1 MGLLRIVT
9 RCLFLLL
16 FAPGLSAQEQ
26 KPPNNAELA
35 DKLANPVA
43 NLVSVPFQN
52 NVDYGI
58 GPYNGARYTLNFQ
71 PVIPTQLTPTL
82 NLIARVVL
90 PIIDQHDI
98 TGPGD
103 HQFGLS
109 DATVSGFFSPANPKN
124 GLTWGAGPAFLVP
137 VGTNEWLTT
146 KKWGIGPTAIVLKQA
161 SGFTY
166 GCLINQLWSFAGNKD
181 RPGVNQLFLQ
191 PFFAKNF
198 PSGAGLSSNAEIT
211 ANWKAN
217 TTGAFLNLAV
227 SAVTKLGDQTV
238 SLAVGPRIPVA
249 APSGG
254 KTDFGFRGSITLVFP
269 K

>member
-1 MGLLRIVT
+1 MRSSKIMLATLVVIVCANT
-9 RCLFLLL
+9 LY
-16 FAPGLSAQEQ
+16 AQE
-26 KPPNNAELA
+26 KPAANNAELA
-35 DKLANPVA
+35 NKLANPVA
-43 NLVSVPFQN
+43 NLVSVPFQS

-71 PVIPTQLTPTL
+71 PVIPTQLTPKL

-98 TGPGD
+98 TGHGES
-103 HQFGLS
+103 QFGLS
-109 DATVSGFFSPANPKN
+109 DATVSGFLSPAIPKN

-137 VGTNEWLTT
+137 VGTNQWLTT
-146 KKWGIGPTAIVLKQA
+146 KKWAIGPTAIVLKQA
-161 SGFTY
+161 NGFTY
-166 GCLINQLWSFAGNKD
+166 GCLMNQLWSFAGSKD
-181 RPGVNQLFLQ
+181 RPAVNQMFLQ

-217 TTGAFLNLAV
+217 TTVAFLNLAA
-227 SAVTKLGDQTV
+227 SAVTKLGSQTV
-238 SLAVGPRIPVA
+238 SLAVGPRIPIA